1 MELVSLY
8 SRAYP
13 LTYTPSKTH
22 LDKLLMHST
31 GPCEIGL
38 DVVDL
43 IDVSHFRIKGITRQ
57 FQTIL
62 HADTGPESGTQED
75 L

>member
-1 MELVSLY
+1 
-8 SRAYP
+8 
-13 LTYTPSKTH
+13 
-22 LDKLLMHST
+22 MHST